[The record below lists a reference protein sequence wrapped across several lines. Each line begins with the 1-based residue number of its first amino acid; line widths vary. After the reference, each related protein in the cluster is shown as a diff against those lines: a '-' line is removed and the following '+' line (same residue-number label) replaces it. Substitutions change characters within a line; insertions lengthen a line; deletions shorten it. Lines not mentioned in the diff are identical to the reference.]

1 MQQFYHLS
9 APDTEYK
16 PINFKQPIRKC
27 MIVANRGALIRIAS
41 TGVPFYISGGQVFYF
56 DLQSA
61 NTGKGV
67 SSLECKCGSSGN
79 TADIYFS
86 VIEYGSSGDNKFFYE

>member
-1 MQQFYHLS
+1 MQQFYYLT

-16 PINFKQPIRKC
+16 SINFKQPIRKC
-27 MIVANRGALIRIAS
+27 MIVANRSALIRIAS
-41 TGVPFYISGGQVFYF
+41 TGRPFYIVGGQAFYF

-67 SSLECKCGSSGN
+67 SSLQCRCASSGN
-79 TADIYFS
+79 TVDIYFS
-86 VIEYGSSGDNKFFYE
+86 VIEYGSSGDNKFFL